1 MLCFSYVL
9 GRNTSAGVWTLC
21 AHRRLPLE
29 FLLSCSGPRYLVIF
43 CSGFLGRSLVTCP
56 LVFWIRW
63 LLIDGPAVWFLRSL
77 AVYLMYECSCFCPHG
92 CSSAPMPSRFA
103 VLACFNL
110 VTNADTN
117 LGVYVLERQIRDF
130 ATTGSL
136 RSACPQYGSLGPRT
150 TDLGTTVLKKY
161 YTVSMFSHKNSMDLH
176 GCSSMCHIFS
186 LISYGFSL
194 IPLIFIIFL

>member
-1 MLCFSYVL
+1 MNWYLF
-9 GRNTSAGVWTLC
+9 
-21 AHRRLPLE
+21 LE
-29 FLLSCSGPRYLVIF
+29 FVVVHVWSYLASMMLMLSVNTWC
-43 CSGFLGRSLVTCP
+43 GRT
-56 LVFWIRW
+56 W
-63 LLIDGPAVWFLRSL
+63 LSRFLR
-77 AVYLMYECSCFCPHG
+77 VIVP
-92 CSSAPMPSRFA
+92 SSAPMPSRFA
-103 VLACFNL
+103 VLAWFNI

-136 RSACPQYGSLGPRT
+136 RSASPQCGNLGPRT

-161 YTVSMFSHKNSMDLH
+161 YRVSIFSHKFSMDLH

-194 IPLIFIIFL
+194 IPLIFINFR

>member
-1 MLCFSYVL
+1 
-9 GRNTSAGVWTLC
+9 
-21 AHRRLPLE
+21 
-29 FLLSCSGPRYLVIF
+29 
-43 CSGFLGRSLVTCP
+43 
-56 LVFWIRW
+56 
-63 LLIDGPAVWFLRSL
+63 
-77 AVYLMYECSCFCPHG
+77 
-92 CSSAPMPSRFA
+92 MPSRFA

-176 GCSSMCHIFS
+176 GCSSTYHIFS
-186 LISYGFSL
+186 LIS
-194 IPLIFIIFL
+194 